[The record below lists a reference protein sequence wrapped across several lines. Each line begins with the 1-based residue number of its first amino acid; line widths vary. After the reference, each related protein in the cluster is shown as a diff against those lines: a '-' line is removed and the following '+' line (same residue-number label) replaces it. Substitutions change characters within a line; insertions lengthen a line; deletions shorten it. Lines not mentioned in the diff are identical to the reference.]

1 MSENTNNNTT
11 TSAVASVKPYYQRWR
26 LLKDKLARY
35 GIAFGGLAVIVA
47 LVLIFLYLVYVVY
60 PLFLSAHAD
69 AVAEYALPEAG
80 QGKTLLLAMEEQN
93 EVAVRFSDQGRAI
106 FFRVKN
112 GETLSA
118 EPVSYTHLT
127 LPTNA
132 EV

>member
-69 AVAEYALPEAG
+69 AVSEYALPEAG
-80 QGKTLLLAMEEQN
+80 QGKTLA
-93 EVAVRFSDQGRAI
+93 AGHGRAERSGCPVYRSGPGDI
-106 FFRVKN
+106 FP
-112 GETLSA
+112 GEKR
-118 EPVSYTHLT
+118 
-127 LPTNA
+127 
-132 EV
+132 